1 MHTLLVI
8 GICVLVTLLELAVV
22 LVVCAPRWCWQHLR
36 ALLRRL
42 VPRPSRWQALGG
54 QRPSRAGP
62 GPG

>member
-8 GICVLVTLLELAVV
+8 VICVLLTLLELAVM

-42 VPRPSRWQALGG
+42 VPRPSRSQPLGG
-54 QRPSRAGP
+54 QRPSSAGP